1 MENPPYRYFNQYKDI
16 ETEEIFPIEDTEVL
30 EFEKNNIILK
40 SKIPISLIEPNM
52 YIKNFNL
59 IQKKYYKSLN
69 YLPQDK
75 AIKYIKTLNLLTS
88 KRNKYK

>member
-1 MENPPYRYFNQYKDI
+1 MFFTLSFKSFSNIKTYYKMI
-16 ETEEIFPIEDTEVL
+16 SKQMCI
-30 EFEKNNIILK
+30 K

-59 IQKKYYKSLN
+59 IQEKYYKSLN

-75 AIKYIKTLNLLTS
+75 AIKYINTLNLLTS